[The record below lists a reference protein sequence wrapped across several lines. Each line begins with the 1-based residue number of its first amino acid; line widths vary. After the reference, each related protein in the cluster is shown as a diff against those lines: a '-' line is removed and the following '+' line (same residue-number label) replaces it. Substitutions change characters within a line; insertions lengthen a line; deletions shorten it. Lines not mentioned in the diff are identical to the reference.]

1 MAANTKKERTMHRF
15 KKLIIAAS
23 VMMAFSGAASAATVL
38 NNWEFDPNGPAGAGP
53 VTVNEYLDVNGNG
66 FIKITPTGDGSI
78 GSAYTFTQFSVFNS
92 VQYDS
97 LGQLFPVTH
106 GVTITAVAETT
117 GTGVFGGS
125 FVFDAGGTFKIYS
138 DSGNNYGSTAGI
150 FGANVGNL
158 IGSFTTLVGG
168 GGVVDGSGS
177 PTGNGQITIDAIAEP
192 GDLTPGYWFA
202 PGGSPDL
209 TDSTVLSFAFT
220 NANTT
225 GSPTSTMISEI
236 ICQGA
241 GFTGDGCGAGTY
253 ANVGGDHFFVSN
265 NGQFKIALIPEPASL
280 ALLGVGLLG
289 MGLTS
294 RRRKA
299 AS

>member
-1 MAANTKKERTMHRF
+1 MHRF

-23 VMMAFSGAASAATVL
+23 IMAFSGTASAAAVL
-38 NNWEFDPNGPAGAGP
+38 NNWQFDPNGPGGAGP
-53 VTVNEYLDVNGNG
+53 VVIGEYLDVTGNG

-78 GSAYTFTQFSVFNS
+78 GSAYTFTQYSVFS
-92 VQYDS
+92 ALSHDGVATPS
-97 LGQLFPVTH
+97 QLFFVTH
-106 GVTITAVAETT
+106 GTEITAVATTT

-138 DSGNNYGSTAGI
+138 DSGLDYGTATPGI
-150 FGANVGNL
+150 YGADDGNL
-158 IGSFTTLVGG
+158 IGSFTTLAGG
-168 GGVVDGSGS
+168 GGVVDAFGS
-177 PTGNGQITIDAIAEP
+177 PLDNGQITINAIAGP
-192 GDLTPGYWFA
+192 GDLTAGYWFG
-202 PGGSPDL
+202 PGGTPDL
-209 TDSTVLSFAFT
+209 TGSTVLSFAFT
-220 NANTT
+220 NANTV
-225 GSPTSTMISEI
+225 GDPDGTMISEI

-241 GFTGDGCGAGTY
+241 AYTGAGC
-253 ANVGGDHFFVSN
+253 VGGTYSNVAGDHIFVGN
-265 NGQFKIALIPEPASL
+265 NGQFKIAVVPEPASL